1 MSTPIDALR
10 RMQERPTLP
19 VILSV
24 GALTL
29 SLLLAAVVGAV
40 YVGGQEDDQ
49 QLAAGSSDS
58 ADLGDFGVDGESS
71 GTTLPDGTVIQPDG
85 TITAPDGTPI
95 PGASGAP
102 GGTAARPGSGPAAG
116 PGAGGGGAGRPAPPS
131 GPGNRTGVSQ
141 TTIKWG
147 LHAPKTFDGAPLN
160 LAEDPLEGADVYTRA
175 LNAAGGIHGRKI
187 ELRVADDRYTVP
199 GGRQAANELINDYK
213 AFYVSGT
220 LGVDQIFQVAAEARK
235 QNVPYSAGG
244 GSESVFKDIDMFQVA
259 GSYDTHLALLA
270 EMLGVESKKSG
281 SIYSG
286 LTKVGV
292 SMLDSPYIAPSVET
306 FRDALKEHGL
316 ELVSVVKVQKPTEQ
330 TSYASQ
336 IQALRQAG
344 TQIFVPAQDPI
355 TTSRMVSECVS
366 QACPWK
372 YSASNFAHES
382 NTALQ
387 LMGRQWVGVKAL
399 AGGCYY
405 IHPNEG
411 NPAQCGQMKKA
422 HDQWVQQNGQ
432 DDWVKDG
439 QGGVA
444 GYQLVHIWTKALQ
457 EAGPDPTRER
467 LTAAMLA
474 YRGYDNLVTSPIT
487 FAGSKNLSRGYDR
500 VVVYEAQSNDQW
512 KQLGP
517 GFTDQF

>member
-1 MSTPIDALR
+1 MSTRFEALR
-10 RMQERPTLP
+10 RMEERPTLP
-19 VILSV
+19 MILSI
-24 GALTL
+24 GAVTM
-29 SLLLAAVVGAV
+29 SLLLAAIVGAV
-40 YVGGQEDDQ
+40 YVGGQDSDQ
-49 QLAAGSSDS
+49 KLATQSDES
-58 ADLGDFGVDGESS
+58 ADLGDFGVGGDETTGE
-71 GTTLPDGTVIQPDG
+71 TLPDGTVVQPDG
-85 TITAPDGTPI
+85 TITAPDGTPV
-95 PGASGAP
+95 PGGSASRPGGSGGSGGGSGAVKP
-102 GGTAARPGSGPAAG
+102 GGS
-116 PGAGGGGAGRPAPPS
+116 PAPPS

-147 LHAPKTFDGAPLN
+147 LHAPVTFDGAPLN
-160 LAEDPLEGADVYTRA
+160 LAEDPLEGAQIYTNA

-187 ELRVADDRYTVP
+187 ELRIADDRYTVP
-199 GGRQAANELINDYK
+199 GGRQAANDLINDYK

-235 QNVPYSAGG
+235 QGVPYSAGG
-244 GSESVFKDIDMFQVA
+244 GSESVFKDIRMFQVS
-259 GSYDTHLALLA
+259 GSYDTHLELLA
-270 EMLGVESKKSG
+270 EMLGAESKKPAG
-281 SIYSG
+281 QSIYSG

-292 SMLDSPYIAPSVET
+292 SALDSPYIAPSVES
-306 FRDALKEHGL
+306 FRKALKANGL

-336 IQALRQAG
+336 IQALRGAG

-355 TTSRMVSECVS
+355 TTSRMVAECVS
-366 QACPWK
+366 QNCPWK

-411 NPAQCGQMKKA
+411 NPSQCGQLKKA
-422 HDQWVQQNGQ
+422 REQWVQQNGQ

-439 QGGVA
+439 QGGIA

-457 EAGPDPTRER
+457 DAGPDPTRER
-467 LTAAMLA
+467 LTAAMLT
-474 YRGYDNLVTSPIT
+474 YKGYDNLVTSPIT
-487 FAGSKNLSRGYDR
+487 FSGSDNLSHGYNR
-500 VVVYEAQSNDQW
+500 VVPYEAQSNDQW

-517 GFTDQF
+517 GFTNQF